1 MIALIFAV
9 FGGLTVAAAI
19 VIVIFLVSC
28 GPSVAPRATPEAAP
42 PRIEAPAPAPG
53 HTTAATASITC
64 DLDAFVTDGDPK
76 GLNVRDAPTMKGST
90 VLGQLPTT
98 IDVTL
103 HVVASQDGWFKFD
116 QAEDIMGERAM
127 PQAGWVSGT
136 LLGTG
141 VRNYAPE
148 RTYHLYSAASSTSSV
163 VGTPGEET
171 VSLLACEGAWVKV
184 KSGAGT
190 GWLAPEAQCPNPV
203 TTCP

>member
-1 MIALIFAV
+1 MTLLLTLAL
-9 FGGLTVAAAI
+9 VA
-19 VIVIFLVSC
+19 C
-28 GPSVAPRATPEAAP
+28 GPSTTPDAPPPAAETPEPASPPSATPPAP
-42 PRIEAPAPAPG
+42 SEPDPANATEAPTPATP
-53 HTTAATASITC
+53 TPC
-64 DLDAFVTDGDPK
+64 NLDAFVTDGDPK
-76 GLNVRDAPTMKGST
+76 GLNVRDAPTTKGST

-98 IDVTL
+98 IDVML

-141 VRNYAPE
+141 VKNYGSL
-148 RTYHLYSAASSTSSV
+148 RTFHLYSAASSTSPV